1 MYTKIIPHITT
12 AVWLAQS
19 VVCWASVEEV
29 AGSNQRRYGEKKMS
43 VGSALDYKARDR
55 WLNSYK
61 GHFKLGNR
69 KRKESSIR
77 GRGKREASSKEKAS
91 ILTGHALFLQSCEP
105 RTSDRLPL
113 VSAGKFLR

>member
-1 MYTKIIPHITT
+1 MVVFFFFFKGNTSINLSMYRKIIPHITT
-12 AVWLAQS
+12 AVWLAQL

-61 GHFKLGNR
+61 GHFKV
-69 KRKESSIR
+69 
-77 GRGKREASSKEKAS
+77 
-91 ILTGHALFLQSCEP
+91 
-105 RTSDRLPL
+105 RL
-113 VSAGKFLR
+113 